1 MLNPSMKNYEKTP
14 TEFLESINQEITKY
28 LWSIEDKETALEL
41 LKIQYHIIE
50 QKNKLNNK
58 TLTSK

>member
-1 MLNPSMKNYEKTP
+1 MLNPSMKNHEKTP

-28 LWSIEDKETALEL
+28 LWSIEDKEIALEL